1 MNRKKKITGT
11 IDDYPLVIIKW
22 FDCLATN
29 EWMSTTKARRL
40 EPAIGYSIG
49 YKLIETKD
57 KTTIFADYSEDLEEE
72 GIEVGNLNTI
82 PAAWIQDITEIVIKW
97 NILLYFFSSPG
108 LPLLFILKLFPKP
121 SQMNLNNFV

>member
-1 MNRKKKITGT
+1 MNRKKKLTGT

-40 EPAIGYSIG
+40 EPAICYSIG

-82 PAAWIQDITEIVIKW
+82 PAAWIQDITEIVIK
-97 NILLYFFSSPG
+97 
-108 LPLLFILKLFPKP
+108 
-121 SQMNLNNFV
+121 